1 MLLVIL
7 LLASLALNGL
17 MAFGVLSFTPTE
29 TENNKSS
36 LSDDIEEL
44 EAENKTLTEGKTA
57 LEKEKA
63 TLTEEKA
70 ALEKQ
75 IADLSAELQALK
87 DSGAAATTTIADLQN
102 QLTEKQNE
110 LAAVTERLNFYE
122 KYVVIVYT
130 EDNNNLYHTY
140 GCENHG
146 ANSTRFLAFNTK
158 LAESEGYSPCPYCQ
172 QN

>member
-110 LAAVTERLNFYE
+110 LAAVTERLNFYDQ
-122 KYVVIVYT
+122 YVVVVY
-130 EDNNNLYHTY
+130 DDGSKWYHTY
-140 GCENHG
+140 GCEHHSG
-146 ANSTRFLAFNTK
+146 DSFWAYNTK
-158 LAESEGYSPCPYCQ
+158 LAEYEGFSPCPYCQ